1 MLIVISYSNSFYLA
15 TRQMIYSHSIA
26 SGPDYV
32 QLKWS
37 RPNFQPERYQLM
49 HVCTLK
55 PTCTPGHGINN
66 YVMTKMQN
74 LTSNTTS
81 VTIPNLRPS
90 SICILFLSAVYNL
103 ASIDSGITTLGTTLD
118 EDRRKT
124 NSGMG

>member
-15 TRQMIYSHSIA
+15 TKQMIRSHSVA

-32 QLKWS
+32 NLNWS

-55 PTCTPGHGINN
+55 PTCTPGHGLNN
-66 YVMTKMQN
+66 YVMTKTQN
-74 LTSNTTS
+74 LTPNTSS

-90 SICILFLSAVYNL
+90 SICILFLLAVYNP
-103 ASIDSGITTLGTTLD
+103 ASIDSGITILGKTLD
-118 EDRRKT
+118 EDTRKT